1 MAERRDSDEDLA
13 FDIGYALWRARL
25 KLDIAA
31 CRAIA
36 ARIIVH
42 LRRSRWQFTRKDPE
56 AMHGSFKKSE

>member
-1 MAERRDSDEDLA
+1 MTERRDRDEDLA
-13 FDIGYALWRARL
+13 FDIGYALWRSKVRH
-25 KLDIAA
+25 DIAA

-42 LRRSRWQFTRKDPE
+42 LRLSRWQFTRKAPQ